1 MTKTMN
7 VLSVTPCLIRNE
19 FARFCY
25 PVTQIMKFVCLFV
38 VFKIVITVSALN
50 HFAMAPTFLKIVLK
64 KEKCP
69 FEGYWKTR
77 LQRWVAPDVTLES

>member
-1 MTKTMN
+1 MN

-50 HFAMAPTFLKIVLK
+50 HFAMAPTF
-64 KEKCP
+64 
-69 FEGYWKTR
+69 F
-77 LQRWVAPDVTLES
+77 